1 MKEGRIKE
9 AIGLAGS
16 IASIT
21 GVSLLWFQS
30 LSPTVNLL
38 IAVPVLA
45 IAGLLVIGLL
55 ALAWIFF
62 RVGYIYSDSLT
73 KDTSLNAAANIAY
86 SGLMGAGLMFLLV
99 VAIYFIYVFT
109 SVILQDVSRR

>member
-9 AIGLAGS
+9 TIGLAGS
-16 IASIT
+16 VASIT

-55 ALAWIFF
+55 ALAWILF
-62 RVGYIYSDSLT
+62 RVGYIYSDTLS
-73 KDTSLNAAANIAY
+73 KDTSLNSAANIAY
-86 SGLMGAGLMFLLV
+86 SGLVGAGLMFLLV
-99 VAIYFIYVFT
+99 IAIYFIYVFT
-109 SVILQDVSRR
+109 SVVLHDVTRR